1 MMEATSNDNHREIN
15 PRNRAIA
22 YALTAAGLL
31 VAFWITREWMWD
43 NEPVHSAVEAVG
55 AVASMLL
62 AYYLLLAFR
71 DKQEAGAPLCLAL
84 GFIGMGVLDM
94 FHAFASPGP
103 AFVFLHSLA
112 GLVGGVGFASVL
124 LPARAHVAICKR
136 HVPVGFALLCSA
148 VGLWSLVTG
157 RVPTMLRSD
166 GAFSALAVA
175 INVIGGVGYLVSLRA
190 FSGHSKPLFSNREK
204 RAFLFMALF
213 FGIAGVTFS
222 LSALWDGPWWLWHV
236 FRLFAFLGALFVVID
251 GQHRNHMQTGRAKT
265 RFRTLYESSSD
276 AMMMLSDTGF
286 TDCNVQTLAL
296 FGIESKEAFCRMSPA
311 DLSPPEQADGRDSMA
326 AAGEAIETAM
336 REGSNNFEWLHKRH
350 DTGEVFPAEVLLTR
364 MELEGQQVLQ
374 ASVRDITERKRTEEL
389 LRAREARWSALTD
402 NFEGIIQILGT
413 DGTIKF
419 MSRVYPPHTMEDVV
433 GKSAF
438 DFMDEGSTDKAC
450 QALKDV
456 VAGSRA
462 QAFEITIRL
471 PDGAAVPFGP
481 MKA

>member
-1 MMEATSNDNHREIN
+1 
-15 PRNRAIA
+15 
-22 YALTAAGLL
+22 
-31 VAFWITREWMWD
+31 
-43 NEPVHSAVEAVG
+43 
-55 AVASMLL
+55 
-62 AYYLLLAFR
+62 
-71 DKQEAGAPLCLAL
+71 
-84 GFIGMGVLDM
+84 
-94 FHAFASPGP
+94 
-103 AFVFLHSLA
+103 
-112 GLVGGVGFASVL
+112 
-124 LPARAHVAICKR
+124 
-136 HVPVGFALLCSA
+136 
-148 VGLWSLVTG
+148 
-157 RVPTMLRSD
+157 
-166 GAFSALAVA
+166 
-175 INVIGGVGYLVSLRA
+175 
-190 FSGHSKPLFSNREK
+190 
-204 RAFLFMALF
+204 
-213 FGIAGVTFS
+213 
-222 LSALWDGPWWLWHV
+222 
-236 FRLFAFLGALFVVID
+236 
-251 GQHRNHMQTGRAKT
+251 MQTGRAKT